1 MFEHETFEA
10 IITRMLERVSHD
22 VDKREGAIIYDAGA
36 MTAKELQEMYI
47 ALDGVILET
56 FPETASRSNLVRRAA
71 EYGVYPYPATHA
83 ILKGEFNQDIP
94 IGSRFS
100 IGEVNYIAIRR
111 ISIGMYEMQC
121 EEVGDV
127 GNTQFGQLI
136 PIEYIDGLQRA
147 ELTEL
152 LIPGEEEEPTED
164 FRVRFF
170 VTRNQIPYGGNRD
183 DYKQKIMT
191 IQGVGGVKP
200 NRTPAGG
207 GTVGITII
215 DSNYNPPSQAVINEV
230 QTIVDPIPNNGEGLG
245 IAPYGHRVTV
255 DAVETV
261 PVNITMKLVL
271 SGVTIGQVQLEIEE
285 IVEAYLLEQ
294 RKAWE
299 NSEFL
304 IIRQLQIESRALEV
318 TGIND
323 VLESTINSVNS
334 NLLLTANQ
342 IPILGTVT
350 LYE

>member
-1 MFEHETFEA
+1 MFEQETFEV
-10 IITRMLERVSHD
+10 IIARMLERVSHD
-22 VDKREGAIIYDAGA
+22 VDKRDGAIIYDAGA

-56 FPETASRSNLVRRAA
+56 FPETASRPNLIRRAA

-100 IGEVNYIAIRR
+100 LGELNYIAIQR
-111 ISIGMYEMQC
+111 IGVGIYEMRC
-121 EEVGDV
+121 EEIGSA

-136 PIEYIDGLQRA
+136 PIEYINGLQRA

-170 VTRNQIPYGGNRD
+170 LTRNQIPYGGNRD
-183 DYKQKIMT
+183 DYKQKIME

-200 NRTPAGG
+200 HRTPAGG

-215 DSNYNPPSQAVINEV
+215 DSNYQPPSQAVIDEV

-245 IAPYGHRVTV
+245 VAPYGHRVAV
-255 DAVETV
+255 KAVETLTV
-261 PVNITMKLVL
+261 DIAMKLVL
-271 SGVTIGQVQLEIEE
+271 NGATLGQVQAEIED
-285 IVEAYLLEQ
+285 IAEAYLLEQ
-294 RKAWE
+294 RKAWDKE
-299 NSEFL
+299 SSL
-304 IIRQLQIESRALEV
+304 IVRQLQIESRILEV
-318 TGIND
+318 AGVND
-323 VLESTINSVNS
+323 VLESTINNVNS
-334 NLLLTANQ
+334 NLLLTADQ
-342 IPILGTVT
+342 IPVLGTVT

>member
-1 MFEHETFEA
+1 MFERETFEA
-10 IITRMLERVSHD
+10 IIERMLERVSHD
-22 VDKREGAIIYDAGA
+22 VDKREGSIIYDAGA

-56 FPETASRSNLVRRAA
+56 FPETASRPNLIRRAA

-100 IGEVNYIAIRR
+100 LDELNYIVIQR
-111 ISIGMYEMQC
+111 IGVGVYEMQC
-121 EEVGDV
+121 EEIGSI

-136 PIEYIDGLQRA
+136 PIDYIDGLQRA

-170 VTRNQIPYGGNRD
+170 LTRNQVPYGGNRD
-183 DYKQKIMT
+183 DYKQKVMEIP
-191 IQGVGGVKP
+191 GVGGVKP
-200 NRTPAGG
+200 YRTPSGG

-215 DSNYNPPSQAVINEV
+215 DSNYEPPSQAVINEV
-230 QTIVDPIPNNGEGLG
+230 QTFIDPIPNNGEGLG

-255 DAVETV
+255 QAVETV
-261 PVNITMKLVL
+261 TVDLSMKLVL
-271 SGVTIGQVQLEIEE
+271 NGATIGQVQAEIED
-285 IVEAYLLEQ
+285 IVEAYFLEQ
-294 RKAWE
+294 RKAWDKE
-299 NSEFL
+299 DFL
-304 IIRQLQIESRALEV
+304 IVRQLQIESRILEV
-318 TGIND
+318 AGVND
-323 VLESTINSVNS
+323 VLESTINQVNS
-334 NLLLTANQ
+334 NLLLTASQ
-342 IPILGTVT
+342 IPVLGTVT